1 MTRISRVE
9 SIEDKLLASLTEKFG
24 GTPELSDGLAFIGV
38 DSVGMAELTV
48 EIEKDFGIR
57 VKDDIVGVDTVQ
69 ELADYIRERLAA
81 SPTPPHDSTT

>member
-1 MTRISRVE
+1 ME

-24 GTPELSDGLAFIGV
+24 GQPELSDGLAYIGV

-57 VKDDIVGVDTVQ
+57 VSDDIVGVDTVQ
-69 ELADYIRERLAA
+69 ELADYIRDRLN
-81 SPTPPHDSTT
+81 

>member
-1 MTRISRVE
+1 ME
-9 SIEDKLLASLTEKFG
+9 SIEEKLLASLTNKFG
-24 GTPELSDGLAFIGV
+24 GRPELSDGLAFIGV

-69 ELADYIRERLAA
+69 ELADYIREQLEDHSRPSSNDAG
-81 SPTPPHDSTT
+81 T